1 MGPFNK
7 KKESRFKAFLDKL
20 PFRQKENFT
29 SKHAIHF
36 HNFTQFGGALNDNIF
51 KYLIVFLLIALK
63 GVDASSE
70 ILFWVGII
78 YVLPFLL
85 FSSGAGVLADR
96 FSKQRLILIL
106 KFTEIVI
113 IFLSFFAFTFK
124 SEWACYTLMF
134 LLSMQSALFGPSKY
148 SIIPELVEKKLI
160 SRANGI
166 ITSSTYLAIIIGTF
180 LGTWV
185 TLITDKNFT
194 LAALVP
200 FVIALAGFITS
211 LFIPYTAPKGTKQKM
226 SPLFIYEIYQTL
238 RFCALRPHLFVSIFS
253 SAFFLF
259 VGAFVQLQIIPFS
272 VKALDLSPEAGGYL
286 FLVTAIGIA
295 GGAVVAGRLC
305 KKEIN
310 LGIPCLSSF
319 LMAILFIVLDY
330 ISTSLAGVITTLII
344 IGFVGGLF
352 IVPFDS
358 FIQTNSPEKRRG
370 QIIAAANFLSF
381 CGVAVAPISIYLFGG
396 VFKLSPQASFFTVGW
411 IILLVSFIIFMGLG
425 RLSFNFFAKRFLK
438 PFFNVQE
445 IHSPFEEKAPLLLFM
460 PHYTRFRSYLLMA
473 LSPEIELLFFKKKKG
488 FFDPLLYFITSYKW
502 VYYQDDPFHS
512 MQKVL
517 ESDWLRSQRGAV
529 TLVAFH
535 TLPEKEALHLE
546 PFLKRTHHIYRRV
559 DMDFSFTTNYR
570 WLRFWKLIDLV
581 ITYRK

>member
-36 HNFTQFGGALNDNIF
+36 HNFTQFSGALNDNIF
-51 KYLIVFLLIALK
+51 KYLIVFLLISMK
-63 GVDASSE
+63 GIGASSE
-70 ILFWVGII
+70 ILFWVGIV

-106 KFTEIVI
+106 KFTEIII
-113 IFLSFFAFTFK
+113 IFLSFFAFAFK

-185 TLITDKNFT
+185 TKATNKNFI
-194 LAALVP
+194 LAAFVP
-200 FVIALAGFITS
+200 FIISIVGFVTS
-211 LFIPYTAPKGTKQKM
+211 LFIPYTEPKGTKQKM
-226 SPLFIYEIYQTL
+226 TPLFIYEIYQTL

-272 VKALDLSPEAGGYL
+272 VTALDLDPESGGYL

-295 GGAVVAGRLC
+295 GGAIVAGRLC
-305 KKEIN
+305 RKEIR
-310 LGIPCLSSF
+310 LGIPSLSSF
-319 LMAILFIVLDY
+319 LMGILFILLDY
-330 ISTSLAGVITTLII
+330 VSASLTGVIISLII

-358 FIQTNSPEKRRG
+358 FVQTFSPEKRRG
-370 QIIAAANFLSF
+370 QIVAAGNFLSF
-381 CGVAVAPISIYLFGG
+381 CGVAIAPISIYLFGG
-396 VFKLSPQASFFTVGW
+396 VFKLTPQASFFTVGW
-411 IILLVSFIIFMGLG
+411 IILLVSLIIFMGLG
-425 RLSFNFFAKRFLK
+425 RISFNFFARIFLK
-438 PFFNVQE
+438 PFFNIQQV
-445 IHSPFEEKAPLLLFM
+445 HSPFEEKAPLLLFM
-460 PHYTRFRSYLLMA
+460 PRYTRFRSYLLMA

-488 FFDPLLYFITSYKW
+488 LFDPLLYFITSYKW
-502 VYYQDDPFHS
+502 VYYQDDPFYS

-517 ESDWLRSQRGAV
+517 ESDWLRSHRGAV

-535 TLPEKEALHLE
+535 TLNEKEALQME

-559 DMDFSFTTNYR
+559 DMDFSFTTSYS
-570 WLRFWKLIDLV
+570 WSRFWKLSDLV
-581 ITYRK
+581 ITYQK